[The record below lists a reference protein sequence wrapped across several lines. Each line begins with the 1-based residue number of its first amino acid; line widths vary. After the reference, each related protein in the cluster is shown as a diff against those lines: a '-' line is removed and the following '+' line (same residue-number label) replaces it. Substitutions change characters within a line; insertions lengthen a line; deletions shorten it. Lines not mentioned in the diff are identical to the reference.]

1 MGSQSNISRRNAR
14 IGSLMG
20 LKVIAILLLFW
31 WHSDIPNPV
40 IDLGART
47 CEFFFVVS
55 GFLVAYNYSSPS
67 ASLPS
72 TWNESCIYVKSKL
85 CGMWPL
91 HFVAFL
97 ICLFLMPSS
106 EIISLKTLLQAVMNL
121 FLLQSWSLD
130 SQTFFA
136 FNGTSWFLSSILFC
150 YFISPFLLMTISS
163 KKRAIISLCVA
174 VFIRLLIEKQQI
186 MFGTDLTSWNLHV
199 SPVVRSLEFYIG
211 ISLFPLS
218 TWIKSSFIKNTKYS
232 RSISSVLELL
242 TLVIVIALVIIKNG
256 AWMRGDYVLLFGL
269 LIVVYSWDYRIF
281 STFLSTFI
289 FRKIGS
295 IEFEFFIL
303 HQVIIRIINL
313 DFVLL
318 NLHWAYRSIIAFIIL
333 LICCWIWKYYFKSP
347 TTKWMEYIFRRLKQV
362 CL

>member
-1 MGSQSNISRRNAR
+1 MGRQSNLSRRNAR

-55 GFLVAYNYSSPS
+55 GFLVAYNYSSS
-67 ASLPS
+67 STLLPR
-72 TWNESCIYVKSKL
+72 TWNESCGYVKSKL

-91 HFVAFL
+91 HFVTFL
-97 ICLFLMPSS
+97 ICLLLMPLS
-106 EIISLKTLLQAVMNL
+106 EIVSLKTFLQAVMNL

-130 SQTFFA
+130 SRTFFA

-163 KKRAIISLCVA
+163 KKRATISLCVA

-211 ISLFPLS
+211 MALCPLS
-218 TWIKSSFIKNTKYS
+218 FWIKSLFIKNIKYS
-232 RSISSVLELL
+232 RSISSLLELL
-242 TLVIVIALVIIKNG
+242 TLVFVIALVIIENG
-256 AWMRGDYVLLFGL
+256 VWMRGDYVLLFGL
-269 LIVVYSWDYRIF
+269 LIVVYSWDYGVV

-303 HQVIIRIINL
+303 HQVIIRIFNL
-313 DFVLL
+313 DSVLL
-318 NLHWAYRSIIAFIIL
+318 HLHWAYRSIIAFIIL
-333 LICCWIWKYYFKSP
+333 LICCGIWKYYFKSP

-362 CL
+362 Y